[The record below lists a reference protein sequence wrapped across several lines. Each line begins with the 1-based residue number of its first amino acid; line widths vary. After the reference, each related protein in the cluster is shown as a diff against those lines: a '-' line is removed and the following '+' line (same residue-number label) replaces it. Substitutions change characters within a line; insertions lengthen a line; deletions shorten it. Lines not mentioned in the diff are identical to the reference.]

1 MYFGSVWAGEVSW
14 IGKFFVKMTFML
26 SFLFSSVRF
35 ILFPVSSWY
44 FSLMWNRTLSSGVL
58 LSFFILKFLIKI
70 DSVSTCSIVP
80 VASVVCLGISF
91 VVVEQAVSRSAQK
104 IKMIEVFSWLRAPFY
119 FFYFNPINID
129 TEIIA

>member
-1 MYFGSVWAGEVSW
+1 
-14 IGKFFVKMTFML
+14 
-26 SFLFSSVRF
+26 
-35 ILFPVSSWY
+35 
-44 FSLMWNRTLSSGVL
+44 MWNRTLRSSVL
-58 LSFFILKFLIKI
+58 LSFFILKFLIKT

>member
-1 MYFGSVWAGEVSW
+1 MYVFWFIWAGEVSW
-14 IGKFFVKMTFML
+14 IWKSFVKMIFML

-44 FSLMWNRTLSSGVL
+44 FSLMWNRTLRSSVL
-58 LSFFILKFLIKI
+58 LSFFILKFLIKT

-80 VASVVCLGISF
+80 VASVVCLGVSF

-104 IKMIEVFSWLRAPFY
+104 IKMIEVFSWLRAPF
-119 FFYFNPINID
+119 FN
-129 TEIIA
+129 EWC